1 MISASH
7 PRHGAFLSELR
18 SLGFTTTVRPTA
30 TGGRGHAAITRNHSQ
45 LLIVIP
51 PSAIDPGM
59 ILDLDQDSRLW
70 WPSGAVPAECLSGA
84 VRVRVTG
91 AKATGMNG
99 QDCTRPHP
107 DALKEKKNAVSK
119 TPPPKSKEHSS
130 ELQLNV

>member
-59 ILDLDQDSRLW
+59 ILDLDQDSRLLW
-70 WPSGAVPAECLSGA
+70 ANWAVPAECFSDA
-84 VRVRVTG
+84 VRDRVTG
-91 AKATGMNG
+91 VEATRMHG
-99 QDCTRPHP
+99 QDCTCPHP
-107 DALKEKKNAVSK
+107 DAL
-119 TPPPKSKEHSS
+119 
-130 ELQLNV
+130 